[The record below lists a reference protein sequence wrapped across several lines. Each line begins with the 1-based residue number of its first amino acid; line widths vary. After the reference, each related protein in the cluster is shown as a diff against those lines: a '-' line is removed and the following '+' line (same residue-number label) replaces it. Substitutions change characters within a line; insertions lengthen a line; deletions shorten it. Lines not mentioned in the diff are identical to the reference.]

1 MNKNYKPKPKTS
13 TNNQK
18 QEFIVDE
25 HTELLTYLYKCFP
38 SKGRND
44 VKALLSKHLVTV
56 NGVGI
61 SQFDFKLSPRD
72 RVGILYHPAVQKATP
87 KLPIIYEDDE
97 FVVINKP
104 AGLLA
109 TPNDKEKSDTAYTI
123 LLDYVQKKDK
133 HNRIYVVHRID
144 EDTSGIMI
152 FVKTPQLQEL
162 LIKDWNNLVLK
173 RGYYAVVEGEMKEKQ
188 GSFASYLK
196 KNSQQMM
203 YSSKDKR
210 GQYAVTDYKVIAT
223 NGTYS
228 LLDVSIKTGKKNQ
241 IRVHLSES
249 GHTVIG
255 DDKYGNPS
263 DPIGRLGLH
272 AYELTFTHP
281 VTKKVM
287 TFKSPIP
294 SEFKNLVK

>member
-25 HTELLTYLYKCFP
+25 YTELLTYLFKCYP

-61 SQFDFKLSPRD
+61 SQFDFKLSPKD
-72 RVGILYHPAVQKATP
+72 RVGILYHPLVQKVTP

-97 FVVINKP
+97 FIVINKP

-133 HNRIYVVHRID
+133 HNRIYIVHRID

-152 FVKTPQLQEL
+152 FVKTPKLQEL
-162 LIKDWNNLVLK
+162 LINDWNNLVIK
-173 RGYYAVVEGEMKEKQ
+173 RGYYAVVKGEMKEKQ

-203 YSSKDKR
+203 YSSKDKH
-210 GQYAVTDYKVIAT
+210 GQYAVTDYKVVAS
-223 NGTYS
+223 NGVYS

-241 IRVHLSES
+241 IRVHLSEN
-249 GHTVIG
+249 GHTVVG

-263 DPIGRLGLH
+263 DPLGRLGLH

-281 VTKKVM
+281 ISKKVM

-294 SEFKNLVK
+294 PEFKNLVK